1 MSCSR
6 IFCCEERKGGGYLCR
21 TDVRYSWLYY
31 TTQIVNGHFK
41 RHFSD
46 VWPLKWFTM
55 GLTVTHTCTHHPPA
69 THLLTNIHTCVH
81 TPIYRTFI
89 HPVIDTFIHPSIRSY
104 SSIHPFNHHS
114 STYSATQS
122 SIHPRR
128 CRPCEGT
135 ANWSSGAVMT
145 RCLNQGYLNTCYTS

>member
-31 TTQIVNGHFK
+31 TAQIVNGHFK

-89 HPVIDTFIHPSIRSY
+89 HPVIDTFIHPF
-104 SSIHPFNHHS
+104 IHPPIQPPFIHLFSHPIIHS
-114 STYSATQS
+114 SATVSTMRGNSQLVVGS
-122 SIHPRR
+122 SYDEVP
-128 CRPCEGT
+128 
-135 ANWSSGAVMT
+135 
-145 RCLNQGYLNTCYTS
+145 